1 MLLPL
6 RHCIFLVKSSV
17 PTWINLWMTV
27 WKINYCHGIIE
38 SQNGLSWKGP
48 YRLSSSCTPAAGKA
62 ATHQL
67 KAGGLSRA
75 PSNMTLNVS
84 RDGALTASLGS
95 LCQCLTI
102 LWVKNF
108 FPTSNLNF
116 SYFSLKPFSLVL
128 SLSNHVKSS
137 LQVLGCFNEFSSEP
151 SLLQAKQ
158 AQLPQPFFTG
168 EMLLT
173 PDHLPGPPLDQLQQ
187 LHILPVLP
195 DLDTVL
201 QMEL

>member
-1 MLLPL
+1 
-6 RHCIFLVKSSV
+6 
-17 PTWINLWMTV
+17 MTV

-48 YRLSSSCTPAAGKA
+48 YRLSSFCTPAAGKA

-128 SLSNHVKSS
+128 SLSNHVKSQS
-137 LQVLGCFNEFSSEP
+137 PSCLQAPFKYWDASMSSP
-151 SLLQAKQ
+151 QSLLFSKLNKPNSLNLFSQERC
-158 AQLPQPFFTG
+158 F
-168 EMLLT
+168 
-173 PDHLPGPPLDQLQQ
+173 
-187 LHILPVLP
+187 
-195 DLDTVL
+195 
-201 QMEL
+201 